1 MMENLS
7 VQLGG
12 KSILKQINLSVPESS
27 ILGVIGPNGAG
38 KTTLMRAISGTVPLS
53 DGRIQF
59 RSLDFSKLSI
69 LERARLIAVVPQA
82 RHLPGAYTCK
92 ETVMMGR
99 TPHLNWL
106 GQFDEQD
113 RQLALEAMRRTG
125 TLDMANRFIGE
136 LSGGEQQRV
145 LLARAL
151 AQTAPIL
158 LLDEPTTHL
167 DLQYQ
172 ISLLNLIRDLV
183 KNGGLAETDASL
195 TVLLTLHD
203 LNLVG
208 QYADQVAVMVRGY
221 IQSIG
226 TPLDVLTPA
235 TLSPAFNIPLRS
247 IPLKEEEKVRLSC
260 QLTFN
265 DQMISINLY
274 ATFRVVTG
282 LTSFMMEPT
291 DNLSIEKA
299 IMQIVDLYPTLKKYL
314 ISENGSISNS
324 VLIILNGHEIYAR
337 STGLQTIL
345 SQGDRLDFFPPLAGG

>member
-1 MMENLS
+1 
-7 VQLGG
+7 
-12 KSILKQINLSVPESS
+12 
-27 ILGVIGPNGAG
+27 
-38 KTTLMRAISGTVPLS
+38 MRAISGTVPLS

-221 IQSIG
+221 IQSI
-226 TPLDVLTPA
+226 
-235 TLSPAFNIPLRS
+235 
-247 IPLKEEEKVRLSC
+247 
-260 QLTFN
+260 
-265 DQMISINLY
+265 
-274 ATFRVVTG
+274 
-282 LTSFMMEPT
+282 
-291 DNLSIEKA
+291 
-299 IMQIVDLYPTLKKYL
+299 
-314 ISENGSISNS
+314 
-324 VLIILNGHEIYAR
+324 
-337 STGLQTIL
+337 
-345 SQGDRLDFFPPLAGG
+345 